1 MTNIIIKCIN
11 LTKSYQNGD
20 LSFNILNNICFEL
33 KKGGIAGIIGKSGSG
48 KTTFLHLLAGLD
60 SPTSGDILF
69 NGKLFSSMSSNQMS
83 KFRNIELGFIYQ
95 FHHLMLDFN
104 ILENVAIPLLISNKN
119 IKESEKISYKMLKK
133 FHLEDKIKK
142 YPSQLSGGERQ
153 RVAVARALINKPS
166 LIIADEP
173 TGNLDAYNANI
184 IFNLIFQLNA
194 DFNTSFLIVTHDPIL
209 IKKIP
214 ILFQMKNG
222 QLFNYKN

>member
-20 LSFNILNNICFEL
+20 LNFSILKNICFEL
-33 KKGGIAGIIGKSGSG
+33 KKGDIAGIIGKSGSG

-69 NGKLFSSMSSNQMS
+69 NGKLFSSMSSNQMAR
-83 KFRNIELGFIYQ
+83 FRNIELGFIYQ

-119 IKESEKISYKMLKK
+119 TKESEEISYQMLKK

-173 TGNLDAYNANI
+173 TGNLDAYNADI